1 MTSDTEM
8 AGGDNDPRRVSTGAG
23 IRAASA
29 GQSGDAATAP
39 PVPADPSAKWLE
51 EFFAA
56 KVQTDSLQDG
66 TRAPCVM
73 LGERPEK
80 GTRTGRTVPFEKKI
94 DDERVTITA
103 RTIDETI
110 SYLTA
115 YVVAA
120 EPVDTAATKFRW
132 PESIKVSKFGDL
144 CQGCL
149 ERYWENATNELFPE
163 GIVPDAPGTYDRV
176 F

>member
-8 AGGDNDPRRVSTGAG
+8 GDNDPRRVSTGAG
-23 IRAASA
+23 LRAAGA

-39 PVPADPSAKWLE
+39 TVPAIDPSAKWLE
-51 EFFAA
+51 GFFAA
-56 KVQTDSLQDG
+56 KVQADRLQDG
-66 TRAPCVM
+66 TRIPCVM

-80 GTRTGRTVPFEKKI
+80 GPRTGRTVPFEKKI

-120 EPVDTAATKFRW
+120 EPVDAAAIKFGW
-132 PESIKVSKFGDL
+132 SESTKVSKFGNL
-144 CQGCL
+144 CQDCL
-149 ERYWENATNELFPE
+149 ERY
-163 GIVPDAPGTYDRV
+163 
-176 F
+176 